1 VNVSGYR
8 IVQEALTNV
17 LKHAGPARAEV
28 TVGYADSA
36 VTIEVT
42 DDGPGNPASPAVKG
56 TGEVRKLYAGGQG
69 LAGMRERV
77 AVFGGDLRAGPRPG
91 GGFTVCA
98 RLPVGE
104 PP

>member
-1 VNVSGYR
+1 
-8 IVQEALTNV
+8 
-17 LKHAGPARAEV
+17 
-28 TVGYADSA
+28 

-42 DDGPGNPASPAVKG
+42 DDGPGSPAPPAL
-56 TGEVRKLYAGGQG
+56 TGGQG

-104 PP
+104 PS